1 MKTRGTMKNL
11 LSLILAG
18 IVGGITVIGVTQIMP
33 KEELVVYNQSPQATL
48 VGHQLG
54 TESVA
59 EPFDFVKASEHA
71 TEVVVHIMAEESLAS
86 ARKRQEESRRSR
98 RSPFDD
104 FFGGD
109 FFGNDFFGQDYFRG
123 HGQKNGSGSGVIF
136 SKDGYIVTNNH
147 VVGFADNILVTL
159 QDGREVKATKIG
171 TDPSTDLAVI
181 KINVETNLPTLDFAD
196 SDDVKVGEWVLAVG
210 NPFSY
215 LTSTVTAGI
224 ISAKGRDLDIISEDK
239 SIEEFLQTD
248 AVVNPGNSG
257 GALVSK
263 EGKLLGINTA
273 IATPTGVYA
282 GYSFAIPSN
291 LVKRVVFD
299 IIENG
304 DIERVSLGVL
314 GYDVDQSVV
323 EEFGIFSDYGFYVD
337 SMERKS
343 IAQLSGML
351 PGDVIIEVDNKKVE
365 KFEDI
370 VEQMKYNK
378 AGDTVKIKVK
388 RKKEEKVITVK
399 LRKGL

>member
-1 MKTRGTMKNL
+1 MKNIF
-11 LSLILAG
+11 SLILAG
-18 IVGGITVIGVTQIMP
+18 MIGGATVVGINQMSEKDEV
-33 KEELVVYNQSPQATL
+33 LVNYNQSPRATL
-48 VGHQLG
+48 VGQQSA
-54 TESVA
+54 TPAVQ
-59 EPFDFVKASEHA
+59 PFDFVKASEHA

-86 ARKRQEESRRSR
+86 ARKRQEDSRRSR

-109 FFGNDFFGQDYFRG
+109 IFGNDFFGQDFYRG
-123 HGQKNGSGSGVIF
+123 NRQKNGSGSGVIF

-181 KINVETNLPTLDFAD
+181 KIDVDGNLPTLEFAD
-196 SDDVKVGEWVLAVG
+196 SEDVKVGEWVLAVG
-210 NPFSY
+210 NPFNY

-257 GALVSK
+257 GALVST
-263 EGKLLGINTA
+263 EGKLVGINTA

-291 LVKRVVFD
+291 LVKRVVYD
-299 IIENG
+299 IVENG
-304 DIERVSLGVL
+304 DIERVNLGVL
-314 GYDVDQSVV
+314 GYDVDQSVE
-323 EEFGIFSDYGFYVD
+323 EEFNLDTDYGFYVE
-337 SMERKS
+337 SMDKRS

-351 PGDVIIEVDNKKVE
+351 PGDVIVAVDNMKVE

-370 VEQMKYNK
+370 VEKMKYNK
-378 AGDTVKIKVK
+378 AGDVVNITVK
-388 RKKEEKVITVK
+388 RKREKKDIKVK

>member
-1 MKTRGTMKNL
+1 MKNF
-11 LSLILAG
+11 LSLIMAG
-18 IVGGITVIGVTQIMP
+18 VIGGATVIGVHHLTTKDEVI
-33 KEELVVYNQSPQATL
+33 VNYNQSPRATL
-48 VGHQLG
+48 VGQ
-54 TESVA
+54 TNTVA
-59 EPFDFVKASEHA
+59 SLQPFDFVKASEHA
-71 TEVVVHIMAEESLAS
+71 TEVVVHIMAEESIAS
-86 ARKRQEESRRSR
+86 ARKRQEENRRSR

-109 FFGNDFFGQDYFRG
+109 IFGNDFFGQDFFRG
-123 HGQKNGSGSGVIF
+123 NGQKNGSGSGVIF

-159 QDGREVKATKIG
+159 QDGREVNATKIG

-181 KINVETNLPTLDFAD
+181 KIDVDGNLPTLEFGN
-196 SDDVKVGEWVLAVG
+196 SDEVKVGEWVLAVG
-210 NPFSY
+210 NPFNY

-257 GALVSK
+257 GALVST
-263 EGKLLGINTA
+263 EGKLMGINTA

-291 LVKRVVFD
+291 LVKRVVYD
-299 IIENG
+299 IVENG

-314 GYDVDQSVV
+314 GYDVDESVKKDFNLFTN
-323 EEFGIFSDYGFYVD
+323 EGFYVD
-337 SMERKS
+337 SMDKRS

-351 PGDVIIEVDNKKVE
+351 PGDVIVAIDNNKVS

-370 VEQMKYNK
+370 TELMKYNK
-378 AGDTVKIKVK
+378 AGDIVNITVK
-388 RKKEEKVITVK
+388 RKKEEKEIKVK

>member
-1 MKTRGTMKNL
+1 MKNIF
-11 LSLILAG
+11 SLILAG
-18 IVGGITVIGVTQIMP
+18 MIGGVTVIGINKISH
-33 KEELVVYNQSPQATL
+33 KEETVVNYNQSPRATL
-48 VGHQLG
+48 VGQNS
-54 TESVA
+54 TASVA
-59 EPFDFVKASEHA
+59 LPFDFVRASEYA
-71 TEVVVHIMAEESLAS
+71 TEVVVHIMAEESLTS
-86 ARKRQEESRRSR
+86 ARKRQEDSRKSR

-109 FFGNDFFGQDYFRG
+109 LFGNDFFGQDFFRG
-123 HGQKNGSGSGVIF
+123 KGQKNGSGSGVIF

-171 TDPSTDLAVI
+171 TDPSTDLAVL
-181 KINVETNLPTLDFAD
+181 KIDVEGNLPTLEFAN

-224 ISAKGRDLDIISEDK
+224 ISAKGRDLDIITEDK

-257 GALVSK
+257 GALVNT

-304 DIERVSLGVL
+304 DIERVNLGVL
-314 GYDVDQSVV
+314 GYDVDKSVV
-323 EEFGIFSDYGFYVD
+323 ADYNLNIEYGFYVD
-337 SMERKS
+337 SMDKRS

-351 PGDVIIEVDNKKVE
+351 PGDVIVAVDNKKVE

-378 AGDTVKIKVK
+378 AGDTVNITVK
-388 RKKEEKVITVK
+388 RKKENKELKVK

>member
-1 MKTRGTMKNL
+1 MIG
-11 LSLILAG
+11 
-18 IVGGITVIGVTQIMP
+18 GVTVLGINKISQ
-33 KEELVVYNQSPQATL
+33 EETVVNYNQSPRATL
-48 VGHQLG
+48 ASQNSAAAVVL
-54 TESVA
+54 
-59 EPFDFVKASEHA
+59 PIDFVRASEYA
-71 TEVVVHIMAEESLAS
+71 TEVVVHIMAEESLTS
-86 ARKRQEESRRSR
+86 ARKRQEDSRKSR

-109 FFGNDFFGQDYFRG
+109 LFGNDFFGQDFFRG
-123 HGQKNGSGSGVIF
+123 NGQKNGSGSGVIF

-171 TDPSTDLAVI
+171 TDPSTDLAVL
-181 KINVETNLPTLDFAD
+181 KIDVEGNLPTLEFAN

-257 GALVSK
+257 GALVST

-291 LVKRVVFD
+291 LVKRVVYD

-304 DIERVSLGVL
+304 DIERVNLGVL
-314 GYDVDQSVV
+314 GYDVDESVV
-323 EEFGIFSDYGFYVD
+323 SDYSLNIDYGFYVD
-337 SMERKS
+337 SMDKRS

-351 PGDVIIEVDNKKVE
+351 PGDVIVAVDYKKVE

-370 VEQMKYNK
+370 VELMKYNK
-378 AGDTVKIKVK
+378 AGDTVNITVK
-388 RKKEEKVITVK
+388 RKKKDKNIKVK